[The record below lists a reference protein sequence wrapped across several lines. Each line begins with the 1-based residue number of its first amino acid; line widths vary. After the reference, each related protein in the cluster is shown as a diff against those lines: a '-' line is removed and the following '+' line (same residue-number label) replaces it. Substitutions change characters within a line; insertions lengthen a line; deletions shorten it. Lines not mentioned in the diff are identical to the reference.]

1 VSEKTERATP
11 KRREEARN
19 RGRVPRSLEVNSAA
33 VLIAVGAVLLLFG
46 PKLLAS
52 FESILQEGLT
62 NAGDPKLVR
71 GDGLGTL
78 VGWAL
83 RGFAV
88 TAAPI
93 ALTALVAGVV
103 ANVAQVR
110 FRITP
115 LALVPSFG
123 RLNPLNGLKRMFGK
137 DGIVETIKAAVKTTV
152 VGLVAYLV
160 IKPRL
165 SGLSGLAG
173 APPNEVLGEIGGAV
187 RALLLWAGGAFVLIA
202 VADYSWQRHRYEQSL
217 RMSKTEVKQEQKQ
230 TDVAPEVKGAMRRK
244 QAELARRRMI
254 ADVPGAD
261 VVVVNPTHYAVALR
275 YDGTRPAPEVVAKG
289 RGVVAAAI
297 RRVAEEA
304 RVPIVHNAP
313 LARTLYREVELGRM
327 IPEELFTAVAE
338 VLAFVYRTAG
348 RRRLNE
354 RPRRPNTRRNAAR
367 GSSPRR

>member
-11 KRREEARN
+11 RRREEARS
-19 RGRVPRSLEVNSAA
+19 RGRVPRSPEVNSAA
-33 VLIAVGAVLLLFG
+33 VLIAISAVLALFG
-46 PKLLAS
+46 PRLLAAY
-52 FESILQEGLT
+52 ESILQEGLT

-83 RGFAV
+83 RGFAL

-93 ALTALVAGVV
+93 ALTALVAGVL
-103 ANVAQVR
+103 ANIAQVR
-110 FRITP
+110 LRITP
-115 LALVPSFG
+115 LALVPSLG
-123 RLNPLNGLKRMFGK
+123 KLNPLAGLKRIFGR
-137 DGIVETIKAAVKTTV
+137 DGAVETVKAAVKTST
-152 VGLVAYLV
+152 VGLVAFLV
-160 IKPRL
+160 IKPRVSAL
-165 SGLSGLAG
+165 SGLVG
-173 APPNEVLGEIGGAV
+173 APPSEVLGEIGGAV
-187 RALLLWAGGAFVLIA
+187 RALTLWAGGAFVLIA
-202 VADYSWQRHRYEQSL
+202 VADYSWQRYRHEQSL
-217 RMSKTEVKQEQKQ
+217 RMTKSEVKQDAKQ
-230 TDVAPEVKGAMRRK
+230 TDVPPEVKRAMRRR

-254 ADVPGAD
+254 ADVPSAD

-275 YDGTRPAPEVVAKG
+275 YDGTKPAPEVVAKG

-313 LARTLYREVELGRM
+313 LARTLYSQVELGRM

-348 RRRLNE
+348 RRSLKQ
-354 RPRRPNTRRNAAR
+354 RPRRPTTRRNAAR